1 MYNKEV
7 TWEGVL
13 VQTFPDFLVV
23 YGGESYN
30 GGNWLN
36 METNST
42 EMLPYTFVVETQ
54 NLEGQSLDL
63 NIDHGD
69 PFKVKG
75 KINK

>member
-1 MYNKEV
+1 
-7 TWEGVL
+7 
-13 VQTFPDFLVV
+13 
-23 YGGESYN
+23 
-30 GGNWLN
+30 

-54 NLEGQSLDL
+54 NLECQSLDL

-69 PFKVKG
+69 LLKVKG